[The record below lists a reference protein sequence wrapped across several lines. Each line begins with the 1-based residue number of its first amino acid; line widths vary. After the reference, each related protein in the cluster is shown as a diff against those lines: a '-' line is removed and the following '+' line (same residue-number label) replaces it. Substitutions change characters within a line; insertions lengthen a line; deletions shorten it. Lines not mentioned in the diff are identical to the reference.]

1 MPGAPTATP
10 NDRTYMVRLH
20 RLVSPYRYDD
30 FYDNWAD
37 NKDFV
42 VGVQLYYHPRPV
54 ITTSFAVSPV
64 TVLPAKSSKTQKWN
78 SEMATAPALLPLPD
92 QATPHLEVA
101 TSSDLFGI

>member
-42 VGVQLYYHPRPV
+42 VGVQLYYHP
-54 ITTSFAVSPV
+54 ISPV